1 MDETPASG
9 PQYIKKTKKRTIP
22 YPLNNIEREYFG
34 VVGMTNEQLRAARER
49 MRWLEKR
56 DEDKAKT
63 DKAKNDF
70 ETVIYALRD
79 WINEDENIPFVGA
92 SKVEDVSQL
101 LRDAENWLE
110 EDGYN
115 AKYTEYLS
123 RYSELNSQ
131 FTKFKARKEEYS
143 LRDSAVE
150 SARTKLAKVQDK
162 TEELEKKKS
171 WITADQRKDVL
182 DKINE
187 TLAWID
193 EVSEK
198 QKGVALD
205 EDPAFKVSDIDAKL
219 KRVNQLFE
227 RVNNT
232 PKPKPASTTDGKKK
246 KKMPKNIKIDNM
258 TFDGNSD
265 INWDDFISVNNG
277 AADEEEDT
285 NEDTTQQQQQQS
297 TDQEQQQQQSS
308 QEEEVKK
315 PYDASEED
323 L

>member
-1 MDETPASG
+1 
-9 PQYIKKTKKRTIP
+9 
-22 YPLNNIEREYFG
+22 
-34 VVGMTNEQLRAARER
+34 MTNEQLRAARER

-79 WINEDENIPFVGA
+79 WINEDDNMPFVGA
-92 SKVEDVSQL
+92 SKVEDVQHL

-115 AKYTEYLS
+115 AKYSEYLS

-131 FTKFKARKEEYS
+131 FSKFKVRKEEYS
-143 LRDSAVE
+143 LRDAAIE
-150 SARTKLAKVQDK
+150 SAKTKLAKVQDK
-162 TEELEKKKS
+162 TEELEKKKT
-171 WITADQRKDVL
+171 WITAEQRQDVL
-182 DKINE
+182 EKINE
-187 TLAWID
+187 TLSWID
-193 EVSEK
+193 EVIEK

-232 PKPKPASTTDGKKK
+232 PKPKAAASTDGKKK

-265 INWDDFISVNNG
+265 INWDDFITVNNG
-277 AADEEEDT
+277 GADDEEDT
-285 NEDTTQQQQQQS
+285 TEETTQQ
-297 TDQEQQQQQSS
+297 TEQEQQQSNT
-308 QEEEVKK
+308 
-315 PYDASEED
+315 
-323 L
+323 